1 MSTPGLRATFF
12 FGQREGLPG
21 TLWCPAGR
29 SYDTRV
35 VASDRPATGRHPTG
49 PDSASWV
56 RAALW
61 LSHMALPM
69 LALWLLVARPE
80 IDVRWEDHGA
90 HFGLVFGT
98 AVINVALGVSIIRAA
113 ARRRDARLFLVALA
127 FLVAAGFLGLHA
139 LATPGILL
147 GKNGGFV
154 IATPVG
160 LFLAALLAVASSI
173 ELREQGAARLL
184 RLRTPLVSAAGAL
197 IVGWGAWSLGGLP
210 PLDRPLPP
218 EEAEGPLLVAAVG
231 GAALYSLAA
240 LRYYFIYRRRRAV
253 MLISIITAFVLLAE
267 AMFSVA
273 FGRNWHSSWWEWHI
287 LMTIAFGYVA
297 YSAYVQYRREG
308 SAAGLFHG
316 VALARTIDQIR
327 RDHAAALDAMAAAM
341 RRHAEGRQGEPLSRV
356 AARLAERFDLT
367 ERQVEV
373 LERGADA
380 LGMERTQRRRLG
392 ALVRV
397 GREARVIRH
406 EDELLT
412 RAMAICAEAF
422 APDRLYLTL
431 IGQRAPEDA
440 LREEALRSLEAVE
453 DQDGHRYVVPLD
465 VKGHAA
471 GILEA
476 TRLHGAFG
484 EADRSLLRS
493 LANQLSIVLENAR
506 LYHQLEGLFRT
517 YMSPDVATALL
528 ADPNQAGLGGS
539 VQDVSVLMADL
550 RGFTPFSER
559 ARPDQVVDMLNTYF
573 GAVVPLILD
582 EGGTVVQFVGD
593 AVMAAFNAPSRQ
605 PDHALR
611 AARAALRLQQA
622 AERLAAG
629 RTDWP
634 RFRVGVNTGPALVG
648 NVGSAEFRNFTCIGD
663 TTNLASRLEQL
674 AEPGQV
680 VIGPAT
686 RQLLKHLALV
696 RSMGPVTVKG
706 KREPVEAFVL
716 HGLRAG

>member
-1 MSTPGLRATFF
+1 
-12 FGQREGLPG
+12 
-21 TLWCPAGR
+21 
-29 SYDTRV
+29 
-35 VASDRPATGRHPTG
+35 
-49 PDSASWV
+49 
-56 RAALW
+56 
-61 LSHMALPM
+61 MALPL

-80 IDVRWEDHGA
+80 MDSRWENHGA

-98 AVINVALGVSIIRAA
+98 AVINVALGVMIIRAA

-127 FLVAAGFLGLHA
+127 FLIAAGFLGLHA

-147 GKNGGFV
+147 DRNGGFV

-160 LFLAALLAVASSI
+160 LFLAAVLAVASSI
-173 ELREQGAARLL
+173 ELREEGAARLL
-184 RLRTPLVSAAGAL
+184 RLRTPLLVATGAL
-197 IVGWGAWSLGGLP
+197 IVGWGAWSLSGLP
-210 PLDRPLPP
+210 PLDRPIPA
-218 EEAEGPLLVAAVG
+218 EQAEGPLLVAAVS
-231 GAALYSLAA
+231 GAALYGLAA
-240 LRYYFIYRRRRAV
+240 LRYYLIYRRRRAV

-273 FGRNWHSSWWEWHI
+273 LGRNWHSSWWEWHI
-287 LMTIAFGYVA
+287 LMTIAFGYVV
-297 YSAYVQYRREG
+297 YSAFVQYRREG

-327 RDHAAALDAMAAAM
+327 RDHAAALDEMAGAM
-341 RRHAEGRQGEPLSRV
+341 RRHAEGRPGEALSRV
-356 AARLAERFDLT
+356 TARLAQQFDLT

-373 LERGADA
+373 LERGAEA
-380 LGMERTQRRRLG
+380 LGAERTQRRRLG

-412 RAMAICAEAF
+412 RAMAICAQAF
-422 APDRLYLTL
+422 APDRLHLML
-431 IGQRAPEDA
+431 IGQRAPNDA

-453 DQDGHRYVVPLD
+453 DQGGRRYVVPLD

-471 GILEA
+471 GVLEA
-476 TRLHGAFG
+476 TRDYGTFG

-517 YMSPDVATALL
+517 YMSRDVATALL
-528 ADPNQAGLGGS
+528 ADPSQAGLGGS
-539 VQDVSVLMADL
+539 VRDVSVLMADL

-559 ARPDQVVDMLNTYF
+559 ARPDHVVAMLNAYF
-573 GAVVPLILD
+573 GAVVPVILD
-582 EGGTVVQFVGD
+582 EGGTVLQFVGD
-593 AVMAAFNAPSRQ
+593 AVMAVFNVPSLQ

-611 AARAALRLQQA
+611 AARAALRLQQVA
-622 AERLAAG
+622 TEVAAG

-648 NVGSAEFRNFTCIGD
+648 NIGSAEFRNFTCIGD
-663 TTNLASRLEQL
+663 TMNLASRLQGL

-680 VIGPAT
+680 VIGSVT

-716 HGLRAG
+716 HGLQDG